1 MLTQWI
7 TVSSH
12 LGQDLQHLIQSMHEQ
27 AGVRALMP
35 RICNANLK
43 GMAQDCTVRLAK
55 FQSLIF
61 FWQTQKN
68 RKLSQSS
75 KTSKTIISSP
85 FVRRKLSQCWMWSW
99 TIAVHLCRTWQ
110 LLASSNE
117 HEEQM
122 NNIINMNMWYI
133 IWIYIY
139 MIFILVNCRYPMCGA
154 SSDSCLKIDRICSKN
169 LARWN

>member
-1 MLTQWI
+1 MLTLWI

-55 FQSLIF
+55 FQSLF
-61 FWQTQKN
+61 FLAN
-68 RKLSQSS
+68 AE
-75 KTSKTIISSP
+75 KTGNFPK
-85 FVRRKLSQCWMWSW
+85 VRRLRRRLFPPLSCAGNRPNVGCGREPSLCISAGLGNSW
-99 TIAVHLCRTWQ
+99 
-110 LLASSNE
+110 LLPTNMKKKWIMSLNV
-117 HEEQM
+117 
-122 NNIINMNMWYI
+122 INMNIWYI

-139 MIFILVNCRYPMCGA
+139 IYDIYFSELQISHVWC
-154 SSDSCLKIDRICSKN
+154 KQ
-169 LARWN
+169 W